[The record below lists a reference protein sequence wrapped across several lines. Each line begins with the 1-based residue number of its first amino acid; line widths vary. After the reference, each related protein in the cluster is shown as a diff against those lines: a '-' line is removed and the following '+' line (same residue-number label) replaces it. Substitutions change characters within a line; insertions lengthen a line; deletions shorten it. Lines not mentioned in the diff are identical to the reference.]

1 MVEVLVNAMVHRA
14 AKIQRN
20 RFLPAIREVSSQQ
33 EASSKRS
40 GMSIG
45 RSESAPDISGSASP
59 PGSTRPRNETQY
71 STTSSLSAASAAV
84 VPVPVVN
91 SSAIMDRHRTDSSD
105 SNSTLPGELL
115 LFSNTASSSYI
126 SGSLAVHSASSILM
140 CHLQQQASP

>member
-1 MVEVLVNAMVHRA
+1 MHRA

-40 GMSIG
+40 GVTAPGSLH
-45 RSESAPDISGSASP
+45 RTDSAAEGSGNSSP

-71 STTSSLSAASAAV
+71 STISSLSAASAAV

-91 SSAIMDRHRTDSSD
+91 SAAMSDRRRTDSSD

-115 LFSNTASSSYI
+115 LFSNNPACSAASYI
-126 SGSLAVHSASSILM
+126 SGEFK
-140 CHLQQQASP
+140 